1 MEHGSGVDVNQEINL
16 LLHTDHVISCLVRD
30 VGELVQSEDYSE
42 ADARSID
49 RMIDQIHSITQNAE
63 ASDKNRAYAYVAQ
76 QVRAMEE
83 INSYLDE
90 RVFLQCV
97 DQTRRVAG
105 TIEKLILCDDLWKE
119 AVERL
124 YPGVLAMWRGASEIV
139 SVHMQHRFDTAAH
152 DFAVQVKEMADKKH
166 ITDEVLAKFLV
177 GASDT
182 AMKSNTYREIT
193 ALLTTGGHP
202 KLCDFSGR
210 LYHRFQISAA
220 GGPLAAASCRF

>member
-1 MEHGSGVDVNQEINL
+1 M
-16 LLHTDHVISCLVRD
+16 
-30 VGELVQSEDYSE
+30 
-42 ADARSID
+42 
-49 RMIDQIHSITQNAE
+49 
-63 ASDKNRAYAYVAQ
+63 K
-76 QVRAMEE
+76 E

-97 DQTRRVAG
+97 DQTRRIVG
-105 TIEKLILCDDLWKE
+105 TIEQLILGDDLWKE

-124 YPGVLAMWRGASEIV
+124 YPGVSVMWRGASEIV

-166 ITDEVLAKFLV
+166 ITDEGLAKFLV

-182 AMKSNTYREIT
+182 AVKSNTYREIT

-202 KLCDFSGR
+202 KLCDFSCR
-210 LYHRFQISAA
+210 LYHRFQQQAA
-220 GGPLAAASCRF
+220 DFKVTTTTPRQNIRPEEVL